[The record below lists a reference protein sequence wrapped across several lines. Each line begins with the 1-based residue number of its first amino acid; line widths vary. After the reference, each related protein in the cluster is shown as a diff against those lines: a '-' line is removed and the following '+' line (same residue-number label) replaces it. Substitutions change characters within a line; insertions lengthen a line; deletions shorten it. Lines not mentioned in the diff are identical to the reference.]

1 MRVIR
6 IAVLTLKEQHPQR
19 QEPAPLHAPWTST
32 TRCRG
37 CLRPACARST
47 GSATTGAAARTRR
60 RGSRVD
66 VRARPRPCGRLWALC
81 TLRPTPWAAPGGGVP
96 VPRRRWGAESSG
108 DTTMT
113 DSLALGRRY
122 AFVHAHCYLPW
133 RARTR
138 RVIHALLALSE
149 TLNHTCTTLSRKC
162 SELGG
167 HPQRVPL
174 THALIQP
181 FCVPSCLLAYL
192 VLVGP
197 THTST
202 ASCSLLHLSLLP
214 PTPLLA
220 PAPWSLA
227 VLAELGDVCGGA
239 GRAAQAV

>member
-1 MRVIR
+1 MDFDDAMPRMPSPSVR
-6 IAVLTLKEQHPQR
+6 TLNGECNDGSGRAHSPSGLSRRRARTPQAVRPSMG
-19 QEPAPLHAPWTST
+19 PLHSPPDSGGAGG
-32 TRCRG
+32 RG
-37 CLRPACARST
+37 PGPS
-47 GSATTGAAARTRR
+47 SAMGRRKQRRHDNDRFLGAGAKVR
-60 RGSRVD
+60 
-66 VRARPRPCGRLWALC
+66 VRARMLPAMACAYPARYPCI
-81 TLRPTPWAAPGGGVP
+81 
-96 VPRRRWGAESSG
+96 
-108 DTTMT
+108 
-113 DSLALGRRY
+113 
-122 AFVHAHCYLPW
+122 
-133 RARTR
+133 ARFER
-138 RVIHALLALSE
+138 DPKPHLHNVSH
-149 TLNHTCTTLSRKC
+149 KC

>member
-1 MRVIR
+1 MDFDDAMPRMPSPSVR
-6 IAVLTLKEQHPQR
+6 TLN
-19 QEPAPLHAPWTST
+19 
-32 TRCRG
+32 
-37 CLRPACARST
+37 

-81 TLRPTPWAAPGGGVP
+81 TLRPTPPGGGVL

-122 AFVHAHCYLPW
+122 AFVHACYLPW

-149 TLNHTCTTLSRKC
+149 TLNHTVSHKC

-181 FCVPSCLLAYL
+181 FCVPSCLLTYL
-192 VLVGP
+192 VLVWP